1 LKAELVELSGK
12 VRDGIDEVERAAR
25 PAIGVIRDNPG
36 TISSVAVTAGLVG
49 FALELK
55 GSLRKPIVANAS
67 RTRETAPPQRLSR
80 LEASRA
86 PPEGTGFSGF
96 ALTCLTKVS

>member
-1 LKAELVELSGK
+1 LGTFMAHKQGANIMDRNEIEVTRLNEQIADLKAELVELSGK

-49 FALELK
+49 LAVGYLL
-55 GSLRKPIVANAS
+55 GSSTGTPTS
-67 RTRETAPPQRLSR
+67 RWN
-80 LEASRA
+80 
-86 PPEGTGFSGF
+86 
-96 ALTCLTKVS
+96 